1 MPDSMYDRLG
11 DMLSDA
17 LESGDFLSSPHAAAK
32 ETNATGETDAS
43 AETESAAAVESQR
56 RKSFSDAEKKAA
68 SVLGLGEAASLG
80 EVKKAYREKLKY
92 FHPDRHGDN
101 PVLQKVARDKTRQVI
116 AAWETLR
123 AFFDREE

>member
-17 LESGDFLSSPHAAAK
+17 LESGDFFSSPHVEAN
-32 ETNATGETDAS
+32 ETDATGETDAP
-43 AETESAAAVESQR
+43 AETESSVEEKPRQ
-56 RKSFSDAEKKAA
+56 KPFSAAEKKAA
-68 SVLGLGEAASLG
+68 SVLGLGEAASLE

-101 PVLQKVARDKTRQVI
+101 PVLQKVAREKTRQVI
-116 AAWETLR
+116 EAWETLR
-123 AFFDREE
+123 AFFDGEE